1 MNHPPELSVPST
13 EVAASLSQR
22 RAALDRVLQSRYFE
36 KAPLL
41 SAFLSY
47 VCEAALDNDTGRV
60 TEQAIGVRV
69 FRRPERY
76 DPGEDNIVRNYAR
89 QLRRRL
95 EVYYQTEGLHDAVRI
110 DVPKGAYVAIFRSP
124 TAEEKLGGTPVRSLA
139 AVAGALSQAP
149 EEGRRSDS
157 EVAGATVVREAGSKS
172 SFRPRFWLFVGFS
185 ILLCVLTGSAL
196 YRLIKGP
203 PRSPIHPLWAEIFR
217 SDRNTVVVPAD
228 VGFVILQQLNNRTFS
243 LAEYEGWPA
252 VEQYDHVYMSFLK
265 AQKYTSMMDLDTV
278 SRLERLPEVVPNRLF
293 TRASRNLSMDDL
305 SNDNVILLGSNFS
318 NPWVEVFERSLTFHF
333 VNKPQEGR
341 SWIVNT
347 KPVQGEAVTYE
358 NTTRNI
364 THETYAVI
372 AFLPNLAKSGH
383 VLIVEGLDG
392 PGTQAAVDLLF
403 QGDQLSHVL
412 KQATRPEGALGSFEV
427 LLAATSLDTRATGV
441 RIIAERYYLG

>member
-1 MNHPPELSVPST
+1 MKHLLERSGPSPEA
-13 EVAASLSQR
+13 AASFSQR
-22 RAALDRVLQSRYFE
+22 RAALDRVLRSRHFE

-47 VCEAALDNDTGRV
+47 ICEAALDNDAARV
-60 TEQAIGVRV
+60 SEQAIGVRV
-69 FRRPERY
+69 FRRPEGY

-95 EVYYQTEGLHDAVRI
+95 DVYYQTEGLEDAVRI
-110 DVPKGAYVAIFRSP
+110 DVPKGAYVAVFRGRS
-124 TAEEKLGGTPVRSLA
+124 AGEKLPATPLSSLA
-139 AVAGALSQAP
+139 AVTGDLSQAP
-149 EEGRRSDS
+149 ERL
-157 EVAGATVVREAGSKS
+157 REPDPEAPLANAAQP
-172 SFRPRFWLFVGFS
+172 RPNLLFQGRFWLFAVCS
-185 ILLCVLTGSAL
+185 ILLCAIAGYAVRRFVKA
-196 YRLIKGP
+196 P
-203 PRSPIHPLWAEIFR
+203 PRSPVHPLWAQIFR
-217 SDRNTVVVPAD
+217 GDRNTVIVPAD

-243 LAEYEGWPA
+243 LAEYEGWSG

-278 SRLERLPEVVPNRLF
+278 SRLERLPEAVPSRLF

-318 NPWVEVFERSLTFHF
+318 NPWVEVFERNLNFHF
-333 VNKPQEGR
+333 VNQPQQGR
-341 SWIVNT
+341 SWIQNT
-347 KPVQGEAVTYE
+347 RPAPGEAATYE

-372 AFLPNLAKSGH
+372 AFVPNLANSGH

-403 QGDQLSHVL
+403 QGDQLSPVL
-412 KQATRPEGALGSFEV
+412 KRAARPDGTIGSFEV
-427 LLAATSLDTRATGV
+427 LLAATSLDTQATGIQV
-441 RIIAERYYLG
+441 IAERHYP